1 MLKTIIEVI
10 LALATAI
17 GGISAIDYFCN
28 GCVKNFFWNHS
39 SLFIYGLII
48 SIALL
53 VIVVTTVYFLRK
65 WQLNQYDIE
74 ESEGQVPLNSPFYIE
89 RPPIEADCYRTILK
103 PDALIRIKAPRQMGK
118 SSLMTRILHH
128 AHQHDSRTICIS
140 FEEAESTVFT
150 NLDQFLQW
158 LCQTVTDQLEL
169 PPDKFTDFWQ
179 NSTLNIKRRCGKYF
193 EKHLFTE
200 ITQPLVLGL
209 DEVDRVFDTAIASD
223 FFGLLRAWHEKG
235 KYDEAW
241 QNFRLVITH
250 SQEVYISLDINQ
262 SPFNVGISIELPEFN
277 REQVQTI
284 LQRHKLTWTDAQIDQ
299 LMATVGGH
307 PYLVRIAIYK
317 IARRDISLEKLLKTA
332 ANLNGPYA
340 AYLRRHLDNLE
351 KHPQLAATLKTV
363 VTTDK
368 PVPVKELGK
377 GSFQL
382 CGMGLIRIDDGDM
395 AKPSCELYRCY
406 FSKHL

>member
-17 GGISAIDYFCN
+17 GGIAAIDYFCDV
-28 GCVKNFFWNHS
+28 CVKNFFWNHS

-53 VIVVTTVYFLRK
+53 IIVVTTVYFLRK

-74 ESEGQVPLNSPFYIE
+74 EPEGQVPLNSPFYIE

-140 FEEAESTVFT
+140 LEEAESTVFT

-169 PPDKFTDFWQ
+169 PPEKFADFWQ

-209 DEVDRVFDTAIASD
+209 DEVDRVFDTTIATD
-223 FFGLLRAWHEKG
+223 F
-235 KYDEAW
+235 
-241 QNFRLVITH
+241 
-250 SQEVYISLDINQ
+250 
-262 SPFNVGISIELPEFN
+262 
-277 REQVQTI
+277 
-284 LQRHKLTWTDAQIDQ
+284 
-299 LMATVGGH
+299 
-307 PYLVRIAIYK
+307 
-317 IARRDISLEKLLKTA
+317 
-332 ANLNGPYA
+332 
-340 AYLRRHLDNLE
+340 
-351 KHPQLAATLKTV
+351 
-363 VTTDK
+363 
-368 PVPVKELGK
+368 LG
-377 GSFQL
+377 
-382 CGMGLIRIDDGDM
+382 
-395 AKPSCELYRCY
+395 SCEPGTKKVNTT
-406 FSKHL
+406 KHGKTSASSSPTRKKSIFPLTSTNPRSTSASPLNYPNLTANKYKPYSNAIN